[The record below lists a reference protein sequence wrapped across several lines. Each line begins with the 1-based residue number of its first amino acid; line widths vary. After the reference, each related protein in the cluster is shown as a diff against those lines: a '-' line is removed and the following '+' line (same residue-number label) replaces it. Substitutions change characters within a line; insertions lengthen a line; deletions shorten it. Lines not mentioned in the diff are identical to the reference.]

1 MKFNFFKS
9 KSRNKKEADT
19 LSDNLDELDELGF
32 TKRELMEYDKNIEF
46 YYTNLINSLILFTYN
61 SEELEKMQPILIDP
75 LTELYEELDYAFIPI
90 CFETVFRNKK
100 INIEH
105 KENLLNFKKE
115 VEKIPNEIWDY
126 EFIDKHEKWQDVKKT
141 AENILNSIGIQHR
154 IFNVKHHKIMDK
166 NGNVIYQGPD
176 ANEK

>member
-1 MKFNFFKS
+1 MKNWT
-9 KSRNKKEADT
+9 T
-19 LSDNLDELDELGF
+19 LSYPFVL
-32 TKRELMEYDKNIEF
+32 K
-46 YYTNLINSLILFTYN
+46 LF
-61 SEELEKMQPILIDP
+61 
-75 LTELYEELDYAFIPI
+75 
-90 CFETVFRNKK
+90 FRNKK